1 MQQEEFISVSS
12 FCENYQIEPSF
23 VFSLREY
30 GLIEISTVEE
40 KNMISLDKLQELE
53 KFVHLHYDL
62 EINTAGIDAITHL
75 LERVKNLQE
84 EIALLKNK
92 LRIHE

>member
-1 MQQEEFISVSS
+1 MQEEFISVSS
-12 FCENYQIEPSF
+12 FCETYQIESDF
-23 VFSLREY
+23 VYSLREY

-40 KNMISLDKLQELE
+40 KNMIPLEKLPELE

-62 EINTAGIDAITHL
+62 EINTPGIEAITHL
-75 LERVKNLQE
+75 LERIKSLQG
-84 EIALLKNK
+84 EITLLKNR

>member
-1 MQQEEFISVSS
+1 MQPEEFISVTS
-12 FCENYQIEPSF
+12 FCETYQIEPSF
-23 VFSLREY
+23 VYSLHEY

-62 EINTAGIDAITHL
+62 EINEAGIEAITHL
-75 LERVKNLQE
+75 LERVKNLQG
-84 EIALLKNK
+84 EISLLKNK
-92 LRIHE
+92 LRMHE